1 MRRFAQMNFQITINA
16 DSKLS
21 YTPCYVQVW
30 LIKVEC
36 LIRELNKNFKRKR
49 REEFLNLKYLYIKE
63 NNERFE
69 TIY

>member
-1 MRRFAQMNFQITINA
+1 
-16 DSKLS
+16 
-21 YTPCYVQVW
+21 VW

-36 LIRELNKNFKRKR
+36 LIGELNKNFKRKR